1 MKLGYTPV
9 TEALQRAESQAG
21 TSCPDSGARI
31 GKRGK
36 VCSGRNNWSSV
47 SDPIIPSVS
56 MSSQV
61 NSGSDRIMLELH
73 AKERAALL
81 KTMPK
86 QVAWPVVTGMH
97 VLSAYDL
104 LVRE

>member
-1 MKLGYTPV
+1 M
-9 TEALQRAESQAG
+9 R
-21 TSCPDSGARI
+21 
-31 GKRGK
+31 
-36 VCSGRNNWSSV
+36 
-47 SDPIIPSVS
+47 
-56 MSSQV
+56 SQV

-81 KTMPK
+81 NIMPK

-97 VLSAYDL
+97 VLSVYDL